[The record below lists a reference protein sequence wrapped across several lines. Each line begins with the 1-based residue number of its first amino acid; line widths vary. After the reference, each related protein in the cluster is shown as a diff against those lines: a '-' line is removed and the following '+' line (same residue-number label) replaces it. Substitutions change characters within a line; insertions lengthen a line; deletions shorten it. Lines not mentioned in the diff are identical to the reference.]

1 MIILPIEDGEGD
13 HAKHGG
19 GVLAQ
24 SCSSYPSTT
33 LRVVPLPT
41 SFARREDEGC
51 YTRFVNR
58 LLLALLLLLCAFP
71 AQAQLAPGQK
81 AMSVRLVPETQR
93 AAAGSKVTLALVMSP
108 RPGWHGYWQNPGD
121 AGVGTRIH
129 WELPKGAT
137 AGPIRYPVPERLI
150 IQGLMNY
157 VFEGEHALLVDLQLP
172 AGLAPGTKL
181 PIRGKV
187 DYLVCTDRICVPES
201 AQIAADLEV
210 SQGKAATATG
220 FDRYRQALPRPLP
233 ETGRFERRGGM
244 LRIAIPLPATAAL
257 DDPYFYPVTEQALVY
272 SAPQSISRRGDWLI
286 VETQGGEGAPAVL
299 EGVLKLAAGQGLSIR
314 ALPGEVGPAGNP
326 VGSAAKAG
334 GGYPTILLALAGA
347 LLGGVLLNIMPC
359 VFPILSLKALSLA
372 RAGGEERAVRREAV
386 AYTAGAVLACLALGA
401 LLLAVRS
408 GGAAVGWAFQLQDP
422 RVILLLLLL
431 VTAIALNLA
440 GLFELPSLGGRLA
453 SGRTGAFATGALAA
467 FVATPCTGPFM
478 GAALGAALILP
489 APAALAV
496 FAGLGLGLALPFLL
510 LGYIPAL
517 RSRLPRPGP
526 WMVRFRHIL
535 AAPMLLTAAGLAWIL
550 ERQVGLAGLAMG
562 LAAAATMTLLLWRGG
577 KRHAWLPL
585 APAALAAGLAIAFL
599 PTVPAPVQARIG
611 GALEAEPFSEA
622 RLAQL
627 RGEGRPVFVYF
638 TADWC
643 LTCKVNE
650 AAVLDRDEVAGAFAG
665 KKAAVL
671 VGDWTRGDAAIG
683 RFLEK
688 QGRSGVPLYLW
699 YAPGREAEVL
709 PQILTVGKV
718 RGLSASPAA

>member
-1 MIILPIEDGEGD
+1 
-13 HAKHGG
+13 
-19 GVLAQ
+19 
-24 SCSSYPSTT
+24 
-33 LRVVPLPT
+33 
-41 SFARREDEGC
+41 
-51 YTRFVNR
+51 VNR
-58 LLLALLLLLCAFP
+58 LLLALVLLLWAFS
-71 AQAQLAPGQK
+71 AQAQLPPGQK
-81 AMSVRLVPETQR
+81 AMAVRLVPETSTP
-93 AAAGSKVTLALVMSP
+93 AAGSRITLALVMSP

-121 AGVGTRIH
+121 AGVGTRID
-129 WELPKGAT
+129 WKLPKGAT

-181 PIRGKV
+181 PVRGKA

-201 AQIAADLEV
+201 AELAADLEV
-210 SQGKAATATG
+210 GDGRAAAA

-233 ETGRFERRGGM
+233 ETARFERRGGL
-244 LRIAIPLPATAAL
+244 LRIGVPLPASAQVE
-257 DDPYFYPVTEQALVY
+257 DPYFYPVTERALVY
-272 SAPQSISRRGDWLI
+272 SAPQSVSRRGDWLI
-286 VETQGGEGAPAVL
+286 VETRAGDASPSLL
-299 EGVLKLAAGQGLSIR
+299 EGVLKLGAGQGLSLSAR
-314 ALPGEVGPAGNP
+314 PGTVGPAGTP
-326 VGSAAKAG
+326 VGPSAVEAG
-334 GGYPTILLALAGA
+334 GGTRAILFALAGA
-347 LLGGVLLNIMPC
+347 LIGGLLLNIMPC

-372 RAGGEERAVRREAV
+372 RAGCEERSVRREAR

-401 LLLAVRS
+401 LLLAVRAS
-408 GGAAVGWAFQLQDP
+408 GAAVGWAFQLQDP
-422 RVILLLLLL
+422 RVILFLLLL

-440 GLFELPSLGGRLA
+440 GLFELPSLGGRLG

-467 FVATPCTGPFM
+467 FIATPCTGPFM

-510 LGYIPAL
+510 LGYVPAL
-517 RSRLPRPGP
+517 RGRLPRPGP
-526 WMVRFRHIL
+526 WMARFRHFL
-535 AAPMLLTAAGLAWIL
+535 AVPMALTAAGLAWIL
-550 ERQVGLAGLAMG
+550 ARQTGTSGLAVGLAG
-562 LAAAATMTLLLWRGG
+562 AAAVGLVLWWAGRRQG
-577 KRHAWLPL
+577 WLAL
-585 APAALAAGLAIAFL
+585 IPAALAAGLAVAFL
-599 PTVPAPVQARIG
+599 PTASTPAEARTG
-611 GALEAEPFSEA
+611 GSLHAEPFSEA

-627 RGEGRPVFVYF
+627 RGEGRPVFLYF

-650 AAVLDRDEVAGAFAG
+650 AAVLDRDEVAAAFTE

-699 YAPGREAEVL
+699 YAPGREAQVL

-718 RGLSASPAA
+718 SGLSASPAA